1 MGRAPCCDKAN
12 VKKGPWSP
20 EEDAKLKSYIERNG
34 TGGNWIALPQK
45 IGLKRCGKSC
55 RLRWLNYLRPNI
67 KHGGF
72 SEEEDRIILSLYV
85 SIGSRWSII
94 AAQLPGR
101 TDNDIKNYWNTRL
114 KTKLL
119 GKQRRDQQQVRKANN
134 LIIKQEDHR
143 LVDSIPITS
152 SFVNHN
158 QIPYWPP
165 QLTTNLTSAISIP
178 NYSNSS
184 CENYQGLNNDHTSL
198 RKLLMKVNGGHY
210 DSVNNNPQLIPI
222 HNITYPNNITQTNIN
237 LSNSTLPLDT
247 MIRTCELT
255 NNSTN
260 FNHQG
265 ELEGVRIGMMEGQS
279 STFPPE
285 LEELMSSNPQ
295 RVVAEDG
302 LEFLYGDYG
311 NSFVNND
318 GSTSDTTTCGESSGW
333 VKMSSLVTLP
343 NLESDCSVL
352 VQEFGEENRFEEP
365 LRYSSTNGL

>member
-20 EEDAKLKSYIERNG
+20 EEDAKLKSYIEKNG

-85 SIGSRWSII
+85 SIGSRWSVI

-114 KTKLL
+114 KKKLL
-119 GKQRRDQQQVRKANN
+119 GKQRRDQQQARKANN
-134 LIIKQEDHR
+134 LLKKQEDNR
-143 LVDSIPITS
+143 LVYSIPFTS

-165 QLTTNLTSAISIP
+165 QLTTNLPSAISIP
-178 NYSNSS
+178 NYLNSS
-184 CENYQGLNNDHTSL
+184 SENFQGLNNDHTSL

-210 DSVNNNPQLIPI
+210 DSVNDPQLLPH
-222 HNITYPNNITQTNIN
+222 HNITYPSDNNITQTNIN
-237 LSNSTLPLDT
+237 LSNTTPPLDT
-247 MIRTCELT
+247 MIHTCEIT
-255 NNSTN
+255 SSSH
-260 FNHQG
+260 FNPEG
-265 ELEGVRIGMMEGQS
+265 EGVRIGMMEGQS

-285 LEELMSSNPQ
+285 LEELMSRNPQ
-295 RVVAEDG
+295 RVAADG

-311 NSFVNND
+311 NNFVNND
-318 GSTSDTTTCGESSGW
+318 GSTSDTTTCGESSRW
-333 VKMSSLVTLP
+333 VEMSSLASLP

-352 VQEFGEENRFEEP
+352 VQGIGEESRFEEP
-365 LRYSSTNGL
+365 L